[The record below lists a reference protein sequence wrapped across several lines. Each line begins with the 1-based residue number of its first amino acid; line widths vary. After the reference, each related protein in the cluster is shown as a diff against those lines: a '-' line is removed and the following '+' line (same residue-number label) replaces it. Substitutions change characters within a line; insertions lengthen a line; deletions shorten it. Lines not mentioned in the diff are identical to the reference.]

1 MSNDDDRSSLD
12 KLGEKLQRAQA
23 GRSDRDSGSASAAG
37 TSVTSQVGTTYR
49 VFVELLAGV
58 VVGCGLGWFLD
69 GQFGTKP
76 WLLLAFLLLG
86 IAAGFWN
93 VIRTARRMA
102 ADLTETDRSSDQR

>member
-12 KLGEKLQRAQA
+12 RLGEKLRQAQA
-23 GRSDRDSGSASAAG
+23 GRSDRGSKPAPG

-69 GQFGTKP
+69 RQFGTRP

-102 ADLTETDRSSDQR
+102 ADLERTDRPSD

>member
-1 MSNDDDRSSLD
+1 MTDQKSPFDELEARLR
-12 KLGEKLQRAQA
+12 QAQA
-23 GRSDRDSGSASAAG
+23 SRSDHGSRPGPAPQ
-37 TSVTSQVGTTYR
+37 TSMVSQIGTTYR

-58 VVGCGLGWFLD
+58 LVGGGLGWLLD
-69 GQFGTKP
+69 QQFGTRP

-102 ADLTETDRSSDQR
+102 AEMGRTNGRPE